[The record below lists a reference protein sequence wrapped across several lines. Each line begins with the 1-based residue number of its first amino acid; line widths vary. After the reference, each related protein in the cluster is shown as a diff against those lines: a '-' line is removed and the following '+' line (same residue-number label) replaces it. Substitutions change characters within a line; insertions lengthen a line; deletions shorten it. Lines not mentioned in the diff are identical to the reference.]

1 MKRGHVMED
10 HREKADQHR
19 DPERDRSG
27 TLQASRPP
35 DSDLYGDFDEKAE
48 FEFEQVTVHFD
59 EGNGRRVAN
68 DTDDGGPLQQVADDT
83 DDGEPLAPDDTDDGA
98 KPRPADNDTDDGG
111 PLQRVA
117 PDDTDDGAKRS
128 GH

>member
-19 DPERDRSG
+19 DPQRDRSD

-35 DSDLYGDFDEKAE
+35 DSDLYGEFDEKGE

-59 EGNGRRVAN
+59 EGNRRRVAN
-68 DTDDGGPLQQVADDT
+68 DTDDGGPIEPVA
-83 DDGEPLAPDDTDDGA
+83 LDTDDGA
-98 KPRPADNDTDDGG
+98 KPRPGDDDTD
-111 PLQRVA
+111 
-117 PDDTDDGAKRS
+117 DDTDDGAKPS